1 MHLQPV
7 SCQWRARLGVKHA
20 VNAFLDGLVH
30 GPAYELWGTKKK
42 KGIGRM
48 IALRLDAEISK
59 SVCAG
64 QTLLVGSAQR
74 K

>member
-7 SCQWRARLGVKHA
+7 SCQWRARRGVKHA
-20 VNAFLDGLVH
+20 INAFLDGLVH
-30 GPAYELWGTKKK
+30 GPAYRLWGTK

-48 IALRLDAEISK
+48 IALRLDAEIYK
-59 SVCAG
+59 FVCAG